1 MHPAYYR
8 YLNAHGKGTTST
20 VFLFVVAEFVKV
32 VLASTAP
39 MESSEELGDN
49 SAETPKVAGY
59 SIVLSWTKQELRRS
73 IRPIII
79 VSTSIASGGHIF
91 H

>member
-1 MHPAYYR
+1 MSTANR
-8 YLNAHGKGTTST
+8 RNTITSDL
-20 VFLFVVAEFVKV
+20 VDIDLFVVAEFVKV

-49 SAETPKVAGY
+49 SAETPKVAGN
-59 SIVLSWTKQELRRS
+59 SIILSWTKQELRRS